1 MCSRHLESS
10 PTGVRTLWFYPTI
23 GAAIT
28 VQPPP
33 ANVACPACQQVGS
46 VAAADL
52 LWRAPDHD
60 QRSIR
65 TATVTDGRSGGGAC
79 RVLREQVTAR
89 LVVHFSLERVLVLQR
104 ANLCSCRPRID
115 LVDEPLQVRQASPGV
130 IAIII
135 GTARA
140 QPHTDISTIVYLW
153 PSM

>member
-1 MCSRHLESS
+1 MCSRHSESS

-65 TATVTDGRSGGGAC
+65 DSNGDGMEDQAAA
-79 RVLREQVTAR
+79 RVA
-89 LVVHFSLERVLVLQR
+89 FCG
-104 ANLCSCRPRID
+104 NK
-115 LVDEPLQVRQASPGV
+115 
-130 IAIII
+130 
-135 GTARA
+135 
-140 QPHTDISTIVYLW
+140 
-153 PSM
+153 